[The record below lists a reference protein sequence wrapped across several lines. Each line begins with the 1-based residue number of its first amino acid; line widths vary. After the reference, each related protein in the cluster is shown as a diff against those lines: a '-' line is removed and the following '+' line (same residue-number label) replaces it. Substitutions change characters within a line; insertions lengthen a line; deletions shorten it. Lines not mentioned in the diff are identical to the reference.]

1 VSWRSRSLNLAN
13 YSSVATSP
21 DPIPLSA
28 LQHWQYCPRQCGL
41 IHLEQVFDENV
52 HTLRG
57 QAVHAKV
64 DKPGVETAKGVRVER
79 AMPLWQDDLGLV
91 GKADVVEFLPGGVP
105 YPVEY
110 KHGSRNKAADIAA
123 CDDIQLAAQAMCLE
137 HMLGKPVHE
146 GALYYATSKRRRV
159 VAITAA
165 LREDVDWTT
174 QAIRKM
180 LASAV
185 LPPVLPAER
194 AASRCKAC
202 SLIDRC
208 QPQATPAGLAQARAR
223 LFDPDV

>member
-1 VSWRSRSLNLAN
+1 
-13 YSSVATSP
+13 
-21 DPIPLSA
+21 
-28 LQHWQYCPRQCGL
+28 
-41 IHLEQVFDENV
+41 
-52 HTLRG
+52 
-57 QAVHAKV
+57 
-64 DKPGVETAKGVRVER
+64 
-79 AMPLWQDDLGLV
+79 MPLWQDDLGLV

-165 LREDVDWTT
+165 LREDVDCTT
-174 QAIRKM
+174 KAIRKM

-185 LPPVLPAER
+185 LPPVLPAGR

-208 QPQATPAGLAQARAR
+208 QPKATPAGLAQARAR